1 MILVAERLWLLRAGF
16 LMYGQLTLVSA
27 ISISLSLSLSH
38 TKVVEPLTV
47 SSTTIFLSSE
57 VGPQTNEKS
66 FSNYTRATKTAI
78 IQGMEPPSP
87 IRLEGRT

>member
-16 LMYGQLTLVSA
+16 LMYGHLTLVSA
-27 ISISLSLSLSH
+27 ISISLSLSH